1 MTAMRITTF
10 QGIRPRT
17 NPRLIGDTQSRAAD
31 NCDLQS
37 GTLAPLR
44 RPYHLYSPSK
54 PLPALAIYKAVEG
67 VSSAWLTWPFDVDVA
82 KFPMP
87 SGVAARFGWTG
98 DGEPR
103 WGKFADLINGGGN
116 DYPHQFY
123 ALGIPNPTAV
133 LTVTPTGGVSATT
146 VTRFY
151 VSTYFSQGGEE
162 SGASPVSVAASGK
175 VDASWAVAGMSA
187 LPTSSGTGTAA
198 YASGETTFTNG
209 SSAPTWL
216 RVGDEVVI
224 AGATV
229 KVTATPSPAS
239 FKVAG
244 DYNTATTWARKAPW
258 NTSGMKMRLYRTA
271 GTAAGF
277 QLVTDNVLASGS
289 YSAGTNTYTDTLS
302 DAAIMGDN
310 LISDGWKPPPAG
322 LRGLIVTGSG
332 ALAGFV
338 GSELRLSVPQ
348 QGHAWPDS
356 NSYQAAPEIVAIAP
370 MGSAVGVGTVGVPH
384 VLIGSDPSAMA
395 LIPANVPYPCLSKR
409 SMVSDGAGVLYA
421 SNAGMVRLDQSAQP
435 QVFSEPWFDPKT
447 WALKVPASMVCAVA
461 PGKLYAIYTANSRTS
476 IMVWDT
482 VIGELTETAIE
493 ASDIYVDEAT
503 GEAYV
508 SDALG
513 VSAMNGGTYTMQLV
527 WRSKEYMLPKP
538 INFGAAKVLF
548 SAAIDE
554 ATLASILADIAA
566 TTAFNASIVS
576 LGKLGGSF
584 NQSGYNVRRYNGS
597 LLKAVPEVPPSNS
610 VTFTL
615 FTDGNERCTRTV
627 TSDAVFRLPSGYLS
641 GRVSVQVSSACEIN
655 GIEMANNPSEL
666 EQT

>member
-17 NPRLIGDTQSRAAD
+17 NPRLIGDTQSQAAD

-37 GTLAPLR
+37 GTLAPLK

-67 VSSAWLTWPFDVDVA
+67 VSSAWLTWPFDVDAV

-87 SGVAARFGWTG
+87 AGVAARFGWTG

-103 WGKFADLINGGGN
+103 WGKFANLTNGGGN
-116 DYPHQFY
+116 DYPNQFY
-123 ALGIPNPTAV
+123 ALGIPNPTIKP
-133 LTVTPTGGVSATT
+133 TVVPAGGVSATT

-151 VSTYFSQGGEE
+151 VATFYSQDGEE
-162 SGASPVSVAASGK
+162 SGPSPVSVATSGK
-175 VDASWAVAGMSA
+175 IDDAWAVSGMNA
-187 LPTSSGTGTAA
+187 FPTSSGTGTASHA
-198 YASGETTFTNG
+198 AGVTTFTNG
-209 SSAPTWL
+209 ASAPTWL
-216 RVGDEVVI
+216 RTGDEVVI

-229 KVTATPSPAS
+229 KVTATPSAAS

-244 DYNTATTWARKAPW
+244 NYSAATTWARKAPW
-258 NTSGMKMRLYRTA
+258 NTSGMKLRLYRTA

-277 QLVTDNVLASGS
+277 QLVLDDVKASGA
-289 YSAGTNTYTDTLS
+289 YNAGTNTYSDTLS
-302 DAAIMGDN
+302 DVAIMGDE
-310 LISDGWKPPPAG
+310 LITDGWKPPPAG
-322 LRGLIVTGSG
+322 LLGLIVTGSG

-338 GSELRLSVPQ
+338 GSELRLSVPE

-356 NSYQAAPEIVAIAP
+356 NSYRCAPEIVAIAP
-370 MGSAVGVGTVGVPH
+370 MGSAVGVGTIGVPH
-384 VLIGSDPSAMA
+384 ILIGSDPAASG

-421 SNAGMVRLDQSAQP
+421 SNVGMVRLDQSAQP
-435 QVFSEPWFDPKT
+435 AVFSEPWFDPKT
-447 WALKVPASMVCAVA
+447 WALKVPSSIICAVA
-461 PGKLYAIYTANSRTS
+461 PGKLYAIYTANGRTS

-482 VIGELTETAIE
+482 VIGELTENSIE
-493 ASDIYVDEAT
+493 ADDIYVDEAT
-503 GEAYV
+503 AEAYV
-508 SDALG
+508 SDATG
-513 VSAMNGGTYTMQLV
+513 ISAMNGGTYTMQMV
-527 WRSKEYMLPKP
+527 WRSKEYVLPKP
-538 INFGAAKVLF
+538 VNFGAAKVRF

-554 ATLASILADIAA
+554 ATLASVLAEISA
-566 TTAFNASIVS
+566 TTAFNAAIVA

-597 LLKAVPEVPPSNS
+597 LLQVVPEVPPSNS

-641 GRVSVQVSSACEIN
+641 GRVSVRVSSECEIN
-655 GIEMANNPSEL
+655 GIEMANNPIEL